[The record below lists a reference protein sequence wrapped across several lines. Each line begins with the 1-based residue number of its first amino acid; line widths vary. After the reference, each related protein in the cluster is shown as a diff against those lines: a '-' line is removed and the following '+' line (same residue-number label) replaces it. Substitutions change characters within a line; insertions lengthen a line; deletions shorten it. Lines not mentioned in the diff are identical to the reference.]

1 MRKFIKLSFL
11 FVILLFLFSTY
22 SLSDTNK
29 PRKIDKLTKEIG
41 KIDSDI
47 LKQLAKE
54 RPNTSTKRGPQ
65 PQDFKFLIPLAIF
78 FLWFLDC

>member
-1 MRKFIKLSFL
+1 MHKLIKLSFL
-11 FVILLFLFSTY
+11 FIILLFLFSTY

-47 LKQLAKE
+47 LKQLVKD
-54 RPNTSTKRGPQ
+54 RPSE
-65 PQDFKFLIPLAIF
+65 
-78 FLWFLDC
+78 